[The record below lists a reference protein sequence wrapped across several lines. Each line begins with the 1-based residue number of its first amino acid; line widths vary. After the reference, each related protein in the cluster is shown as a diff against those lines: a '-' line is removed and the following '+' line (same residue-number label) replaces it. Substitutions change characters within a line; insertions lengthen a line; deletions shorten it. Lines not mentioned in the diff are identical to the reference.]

1 MRAATHQLNVLARL
15 VLELHAT
22 AAGPDAERLDEHVL
36 ARDDVAAG
44 EGREARGGNVGE
56 ELLAE
61 VVDRGHGA
69 AGEDDGARDI
79 DDGAERRLGVE
90 QEVAERDR
98 QRAGAGGDADEDA
111 AVAIGVAQ
119 RQQERLQPMEDV
131 D

>member
-1 MRAATHQLNVLARL
+1 MGGGRGYLGDERRQRL
-15 VLELHAT
+15 
-22 AAGPDAERLDEHVL
+22 G
-36 ARDDVAAG
+36 
-44 EGREARGGNVGE
+44 
-56 ELLAE
+56 
-61 VVDRGHGA
+61 GA